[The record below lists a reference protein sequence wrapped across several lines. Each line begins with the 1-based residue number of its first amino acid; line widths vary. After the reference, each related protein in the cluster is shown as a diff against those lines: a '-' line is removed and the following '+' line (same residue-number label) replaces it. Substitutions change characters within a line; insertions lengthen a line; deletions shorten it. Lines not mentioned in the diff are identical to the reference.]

1 MKRKIIMIPAIVFAV
16 LIALFI
22 AKNMIIKTSVTT
34 GVRAMTGLK
43 LNIRS
48 MNVGVFKSLIGINEL
63 QLHNPQEFEDKL
75 MVDLPEIYVDYNL
88 GAIMGGKVHLEE
100 VRLHLKEFIVV
111 KNEAGELNLDSLRVV
126 KEAEDVEDPKKSDTE
141 KEKTEMPDIQV
152 DLLELKIDKVIYK
165 DYSKGSSPKVKEYNV
180 KIDEQYEDI
189 SDPKS
194 FMRLIVIKALKNTTI
209 AKLTSFNV
217 DNLKKGLTGTVKKT
231 AERAQEATGKALE
244 VGKNASENARKTAG
258 KTVEKATDAG
268 KNASEKIQESARES
282 VEKATDS
289 IKKLLPF
296 GNKEKK

>member
-22 AKNMIIKTSVTT
+22 GKNMIIKTSVTT
-34 GVRAMTGLK
+34 GVKAVTGLK
-43 LNIRS
+43 LKIRS
-48 MNVGVFKSLIGINEL
+48 MDVGVFKSLMGINEL
-63 QLHNPQEFEDKL
+63 QLYNPQGFEDKL

-100 VRLHLKEFIVV
+100 VRLNLKEFTVV

-126 KEAEDVEDPKKSDTE
+126 KEAEEVEKPEKSDTGN
-141 KEKTEMPDIQV
+141 EKTEMPDIQI
-152 DLLELKIDKVIYK
+152 DLLKLKIDKVIYK
-165 DYSKGSSPKVKEYNV
+165 DYTKGTPPKEKVFNV

-189 SDPKS
+189 TDPQS
-194 FMRLIVIKALKNTTI
+194 FVRLIIFKALKNTTI
-209 AKLTSFNV
+209 ASLTNFDLGKLQS
-217 DNLKKGLTGTVKKT
+217 GISGTVKKT
-231 AERAQEATGKALE
+231 TEMAQEATDRTLEAGKDASGKARETTL
-244 VGKNASENARKTAG
+244 

-268 KNASEKIQESARES
+268 KDASEKLQESARES

-296 GNKEKK
+296 GNKENK

>member
-1 MKRKIIMIPAIVFAV
+1 MKKKIIIIPAIVFAV

-22 AKNMIIKTSVTT
+22 GKNMIIKTSVTT

-63 QLHNPQEFEDKL
+63 QLHNPQGFEDKL

-111 KNEAGELNLDSLRVV
+111 KNEAGELNLDSLRVI
-126 KEAEDVEDPKKSDTE
+126 KEAEEVEEPKKGDTE
-141 KEKTEMPDIQV
+141 KKKTEMPDIQI
-152 DLLELKIDKVIYK
+152 DLLALKIDKVIYK
-165 DYSKGSSPKVKEYNV
+165 DYSKGTPPKEKVFNV
-180 KIDEQYEDI
+180 NIDEQYENI
-189 SDPKS
+189 TDPQS
-194 FMRLIVIKALKNTTI
+194 FVRLIIFKALKNTTI
-209 AKLTSFNV
+209 ASLTNFDLGKLKS
-217 DNLKKGLTGTVKKT
+217 GISGTVKKT
-231 AERAQEATGKALE
+231 AEMAQEATGRALE
-244 VGKNASENARKTAG
+244 AGKDASGKVQEAAG

-268 KNASEKIQESARES
+268 KDASEKIQEAARES
-282 VEKATDS
+282 VKKATDS

-296 GNKEKK
+296 GNKENK